1 MTKLF
6 DELGLNKELLL
17 ALKENGY
24 TTPFPIQEKAIPI
37 ILQGNDVIGQAH
49 TGTGKTAAYSLP
61 ILMKMR
67 NNIRNAQALI
77 LVPTRELAIQVAR
90 EINKLA
96 KYTETKVAAIYGGQ
110 NMKNQIIRLEK
121 GVHIIV
127 ATPGRLIDH
136 IRQKTAYLNS
146 IDFVV
151 LDEADRMLDMGFIE
165 DINYILSKVKH
176 KKQLCLFSATILPE
190 ILEISKKYMKNPI
203 HITVNQN
210 DITLKTI
217 EQMYLIT
224 NEKEKYNHLCDIIK
238 QNIIHNNN
246 NNNNNQMIIFTSTK
260 QKAEELAM
268 NLRKKELLKVTAL
281 HGDLSQRQRNYA
293 MNKFRNEQEQILVAT
308 DIAAR
313 GIDIPSIK
321 YVINYDIP
329 REPLTYFHRI
339 GRTARANSNGKA
351 ISLVAIE
358 KISDFEKIL
367 RYTKYNIRQLNQE
380 IGIPIPKIQ
389 KEFKKYNYLNKNK
402 HFNKW
407 SKRTYKNNKKKNYNY
422 KKSSNRNFRKR

>member
-1 MTKLF
+1 MTILF
-6 DELGLNKELLL
+6 NELGLNKELLL
-17 ALKENGY
+17 ALKESEY
-24 TTPFPIQEKAIPI
+24 TTPFPIQEKAIPT

-61 ILMKMR
+61 ILMKMK
-67 NNIRNAQALI
+67 NTRNAQALV

-90 EINKLA
+90 EMNKLA

-110 NMKNQIIRLEK
+110 NMRNQIIRLER

-136 IRQKTAYLNS
+136 IKQKTVYLNS

-151 LDEADRMLDMGFIE
+151 LDEADRMLDMGFID

-176 KKQLCLFSATILPE
+176 KKQLCLFSATIFPE
-190 ILEISKKYMKNPI
+190 IIEISKKYMKNPI

-224 NEKEKYNHLCDIIK
+224 NEKEKYNHLCDLIK
-238 QNIIHNNN
+238 Q
-246 NNNNNQMIIFTSTK
+246 NNNNNQMVIFTSTK
-260 QKAEELAM
+260 QKAEELTM
-268 NLRKKELLKVTAL
+268 NLRKKDKLKVTAL

-293 MNKFRNEQEQILVAT
+293 MHKFRNEQEQILVAT

-329 REPLTYFHRI
+329 RDPLTYFHRI

-367 RYTKYNIRQLNQE
+367 RYTKYNIRQLNEE

-389 KEFKKYNYLNKNK
+389 KEFKKHNYLNKNK
-402 HFNKW
+402 PFNKW
-407 SKRTYKNNKKKNYNY
+407 SKHTYKNSKKKNYNY
-422 KKSSNRNFRKR
+422 KKSSNRNFRKH

>member
-1 MTKLF
+1 MTGLF
-6 DELGLNKELLL
+6 DELGLNKKLLL
-17 ALKENGY
+17 ALQESGY
-24 TTPFPIQEKAIPI
+24 TVPFPIQEKAIPI

-61 ILMKMR
+61 ILMKMK
-67 NNIRNAQALI
+67 NTRNAQALV
-77 LVPTRELAIQVAR
+77 LVPTRELAIQVAK
-90 EINKLA
+90 EMDKLA

-110 NMKNQIIRLEK
+110 NMRNQIIRLER

-127 ATPGRLIDH
+127 ATPGRLMDH
-136 IRQKTAYLNS
+136 IGQKTIFLDT

-165 DINYILSKVKH
+165 DINYILSKIKH

-190 ILEISKKYMKNPI
+190 IIEISKRYMKNPI
-203 HITVNQN
+203 HVTVNQN

-224 NEKEKYNHLCDIIK
+224 NEKEKYNHLCDLIK
-238 QNIIHNNN
+238 QS
-246 NNNNNQMIIFTSTK
+246 NNNQMLIFTSTK

-268 NLRKKELLKVTAL
+268 NLRKKELLQVTAL

-293 MNKFRNEQEQILVAT
+293 MHKFRDEQEQILVAT

-329 REPLTYFHRI
+329 RDPITYFHRI
-339 GRTARANSNGKA
+339 GRTARANSDGKA

-367 RYTKYNIRQLNQE
+367 RYTKYKVRQLNEE

-389 KEFKKYNYLNKNK
+389 KAFKQHNYLNKNK
-402 HFNKW
+402 PFNKW
-407 SKRTYKNNKKKNYNY
+407 SKHNYKNSKKKNMY
-422 KKSSNRNFRKR
+422 KKNSNRNYRKH

>member
-1 MTKLF
+1 MTGLF
-6 DELGLNKELLL
+6 DELGLNKKLLL
-17 ALKENGY
+17 ALKESGY
-24 TTPFPIQEKAIPI
+24 TIPFPIQEKAIPI

-61 ILMKMR
+61 ILMKMKNAR
-67 NNIRNAQALI
+67 SAQALV
-77 LVPTRELAIQVAR
+77 LVPTRELAIQVAK
-90 EINKLA
+90 EMNKLA

-110 NMKNQIIRLEK
+110 NMRNQIIRLER
-121 GVHIIV
+121 GIHIIV
-127 ATPGRLIDH
+127 ATPGRLMDH
-136 IRQKTAYLNS
+136 IGQKTIFLDT

-190 ILEISKKYMKNPI
+190 IIEISKRYMKNPI
-203 HITVNQN
+203 HVTVNQN

-224 NEKEKYNHLCDIIK
+224 NEKEKYNHLCNLIK
-238 QNIIHNNN
+238 QS
-246 NNNNNQMIIFTSTK
+246 NNNQMLIFTSTK

-268 NLRKKELLKVTAL
+268 NLRKKELLQVTAL

-293 MNKFRNEQEQILVAT
+293 MHKFRDEQEQILVAT

-329 REPLTYFHRI
+329 RDPITYFHRI
-339 GRTARANSNGKA
+339 GRTARANSDGKA

-367 RYTKYNIRQLNQE
+367 RYTKYKVRQLNEE

-389 KEFKKYNYLNKNK
+389 KTFKKHNYLNKNK
-402 HFNKW
+402 PFNKW
-407 SKRTYKNNKKKNYNY
+407 SKHNYKNSKKKNSMY
-422 KKSSNRNFRKR
+422 KKSSNRNYRKH

>member
-1 MTKLF
+1 MTRLF

-61 ILMKMR
+61 ILMKMK
-67 NNIRNAQALI
+67 NARNAQALV
-77 LVPTRELAIQVAR
+77 LVPTRELAIQVAG
-90 EINKLA
+90 EMNKLA
-96 KYTETKVAAIYGGQ
+96 KYTEIKVAAIYGGQ
-110 NMKNQIIRLEK
+110 NMRNQIIRLER

-136 IRQKTAYLNS
+136 IGQKTVYLNS

-176 KKQLCLFSATILPE
+176 KKQLCLFSATIFPE
-190 ILEISKKYMKNPI
+190 IIKISKKYMKNPI
-203 HITVNQN
+203 HVTVNQN

-217 EQMYLIT
+217 EQMYLII
-224 NEKEKYNHLCDIIK
+224 NEKEKYNHLCDLIK
-238 QNIIHNNN
+238 QS
-246 NNNNNQMIIFTSTK
+246 NNNQIVIFTSTK
-260 QKAEELAM
+260 QKAEQLAM

-281 HGDLSQRQRNYA
+281 HGDLSQRQRNYT
-293 MNKFRNEQEQILVAT
+293 MHKFRNEQEQILVAT

-329 REPLTYFHRI
+329 RDPLTYFHRI
-339 GRTARANSNGKA
+339 GRTARANSDGKA
-351 ISLVAIE
+351 ISLAAIE

-367 RYTKYNIRQLNQE
+367 KHTKYNVRQLNEE

-389 KEFKKYNYLNKNK
+389 KEFKKHNYLNKNK
-402 HFNKW
+402 PFNKW
-407 SKRTYKNNKKKNYNY
+407 SKHNYKNSKKKNGNY
-422 KKSSNRNFRKR
+422 KKSSNRNFRKH

>member
-1 MTKLF
+1 MTGLF
-6 DELGLNKELLL
+6 DELGLNKKLLL
-17 ALKENGY
+17 ALKESGY
-24 TTPFPIQEKAIPI
+24 TVPFPIQEKAIPI

-61 ILMKMR
+61 ILMKMKNAR
-67 NNIRNAQALI
+67 SAQALV
-77 LVPTRELAIQVAR
+77 LVPTRELAIQVAK
-90 EINKLA
+90 EMSKLA

-110 NMKNQIIRLEK
+110 NMRNQIIRLER
-121 GVHIIV
+121 GIHIIV
-127 ATPGRLIDH
+127 ATPGRLMDH
-136 IRQKTAYLNS
+136 IGQKTIFLDT

-190 ILEISKKYMKNPI
+190 IIEISKRYMKNPI
-203 HITVNQN
+203 HVTVNQN

-217 EQMYLIT
+217 EQMYLII
-224 NEKEKYNHLCDIIK
+224 NEKEKYNHLCNLIK
-238 QNIIHNNN
+238 QS
-246 NNNNNQMIIFTSTK
+246 NNNQMLIFTSTK
-260 QKAEELAM
+260 QKAEELAT
-268 NLRKKELLKVTAL
+268 NLRKKELLQVTAL

-293 MNKFRNEQEQILVAT
+293 MHKFRDEQEQILVAT

-329 REPLTYFHRI
+329 RDPITYFHRI
-339 GRTARANSNGKA
+339 GRTARANSDGKA

-367 RYTKYNIRQLNQE
+367 RYTKYKVRQLNE
-380 IGIPIPKIQ
+380 ELGIPIPKIQ
-389 KEFKKYNYLNKNK
+389 KTFKKHNYLNKNK
-402 HFNKW
+402 PFNKW
-407 SKRTYKNNKKKNYNY
+407 SKHNYKNSKKKNMY
-422 KKSSNRNFRKR
+422 KKNSNRNYRKH

>member
-1 MTKLF
+1 MTRLF
-6 DELGLNKELLL
+6 EELGLNKKLLL
-17 ALKENGY
+17 AIKESGY

-37 ILQGNDVIGQAH
+37 ILEGNDVIGQAH

-61 ILMKMR
+61 ILMKMK
-67 NNIRNAQALI
+67 NARNAQALV

-90 EINKLA
+90 EMNKLA

-110 NMKNQIIRLEK
+110 NMRNQIIRLER
-121 GVHIIV
+121 GIHIIV

-136 IRQKTAYLNS
+136 IGQKTIYLDT
-146 IDFVV
+146 IDFVI

-190 ILEISKKYMKNPI
+190 IIEISKRYMKNPI

-224 NEKEKYNHLCDIIK
+224 NEKEKYNHLCYLIK
-238 QNIIHNNN
+238 QS
-246 NNNNNQMIIFTSTK
+246 NNNQIVIFTSTK

-268 NLRKKELLKVTAL
+268 NLRKKELLQVTAL

-293 MNKFRNEQEQILVAT
+293 MHKFRDEQEQILVAT

-329 REPLTYFHRI
+329 RQKETYIHRI
-339 GRTARANSNGKA
+339 GRSGRFGRKGTAINF
-351 ISLVAIE
+351 VTP
-358 KISDFEKIL
+358 SDARF
-367 RYTKYNIRQLNQE
+367 IREIQE
-380 IGIPIPKIQ
+380 
-389 KEFKKYNYLNKNK
+389 
-402 HFNKW
+402 HFNTQIEEMPQDLNEL
-407 SKRTYKNNKKKNYNY
+407 S
-422 KKSSNRNFRKR
+422 

>member
-1 MTKLF
+1 MTRLF

-61 ILMKMR
+61 ILMKMKNTR
-67 NNIRNAQALI
+67 DAQALV
-77 LVPTRELAIQVAR
+77 LVPTRELAIQVAG
-90 EINKLA
+90 EMNKLA

-110 NMKNQIIRLEK
+110 NMRNQIIRLER

-136 IRQKTAYLNS
+136 IGQKTVYLNS

-165 DINYILSKVKH
+165 DINYILSKLKH
-176 KKQLCLFSATILPE
+176 KKQLCLFSATIFPE
-190 ILEISKKYMKNPI
+190 IIEISKKYMKNPI
-203 HITVNQN
+203 HVTVNQN

-217 EQMYLIT
+217 EQMYLII
-224 NEKEKYNHLCDIIK
+224 NEKEKYNHLCDLIK
-238 QNIIHNNN
+238 QS
-246 NNNNNQMIIFTSTK
+246 NNNQIVIFTSTK
-260 QKAEELAM
+260 QKAEQLAM

-293 MNKFRNEQEQILVAT
+293 MHKFRNEQEQILVAT

-329 REPLTYFHRI
+329 RDPLTYFHRI
-339 GRTARANSNGKA
+339 GRTARANSDGKA

-367 RYTKYNIRQLNQE
+367 KHTKYNVRQLNEE

-389 KEFKKYNYLNKNK
+389 KEFKKHNYLNKNK
-402 HFNKW
+402 PFNKW
-407 SKRTYKNNKKKNYNY
+407 SKHNYKNSKKKNYNY
-422 KKSSNRNFRKR
+422 KKSSNRNFRKH

>member
-1 MTKLF
+1 MTGLF
-6 DELGLNKELLL
+6 DELGLNKKLLL
-17 ALKENGY
+17 ALKESGY
-24 TTPFPIQEKAIPI
+24 TVPFPIQEKAIPI

-61 ILMKMR
+61 ILMKMK
-67 NNIRNAQALI
+67 NTRNAQALV
-77 LVPTRELAIQVAR
+77 LVPTRELAIQVAK
-90 EINKLA
+90 EMDKLA

-110 NMKNQIIRLEK
+110 NMRNQIIRLER
-121 GVHIIV
+121 GIHIIV
-127 ATPGRLIDH
+127 ATPGRLMDH
-136 IRQKTAYLNS
+136 IGQKTIFLDT

-190 ILEISKKYMKNPI
+190 IIEISKRYMKNPI
-203 HITVNQN
+203 HVTVNQN

-224 NEKEKYNHLCDIIK
+224 NEKEKYNHLCDLIK
-238 QNIIHNNN
+238 QS
-246 NNNNNQMIIFTSTK
+246 NNNQMLIFTSTK

-268 NLRKKELLKVTAL
+268 NLRKKELLQVTAL

-293 MNKFRNEQEQILVAT
+293 MHKFRDEQEQILVAT

-329 REPLTYFHRI
+329 RDPITYFHRI
-339 GRTARANSNGKA
+339 GRTARANSDGKA

-367 RYTKYNIRQLNQE
+367 RYTKYKVRQLNEE

-389 KEFKKYNYLNKNK
+389 KAFKKHNYLNKNK
-402 HFNKW
+402 PFNKW
-407 SKRTYKNNKKKNYNY
+407 SKHNYKNSKKKKSMY
-422 KKSSNRNFRKR
+422 KSNRNYRKH

>member
-17 ALKENGY
+17 ALKESEY
-24 TTPFPIQEKAIPI
+24 TTPFPIQEKAIPT

-61 ILMKMR
+61 ILMKMK
-67 NNIRNAQALI
+67 NTRNAQALV

-90 EINKLA
+90 EMNKLA

-110 NMKNQIIRLEK
+110 NMRNQIIRLER

-136 IRQKTAYLNS
+136 IKQKTVYLNS

-151 LDEADRMLDMGFIE
+151 LDEADRMLDMGFID

-176 KKQLCLFSATILPE
+176 KKQLCLFSATIFPE
-190 ILEISKKYMKNPI
+190 IIEISKKYMKNPI

-224 NEKEKYNHLCDIIK
+224 NEKEKYNHLCDLIK
-238 QNIIHNNN
+238 Q
-246 NNNNNQMIIFTSTK
+246 NNNNNQMVIFTSTK
-260 QKAEELAM
+260 QKAEELTM
-268 NLRKKELLKVTAL
+268 NLRKKDKLKVTAL

-293 MNKFRNEQEQILVAT
+293 MHKFRNEQEQILVAT

-329 REPLTYFHRI
+329 RDPLTYFHRI

-358 KISDFEKIL
+358 KIPDFEKIL
-367 RYTKYNIRQLNQE
+367 RYTKYNIRQLNEE

-389 KEFKKYNYLNKNK
+389 KEFKKHNYLNKNK
-402 HFNKW
+402 PFNKW
-407 SKRTYKNNKKKNYNY
+407 SKHTYKNSKKKNYNY
-422 KKSSNRNFRKR
+422 KKSSNRNFRKH

>member
-17 ALKENGY
+17 ALKESEY
-24 TTPFPIQEKAIPI
+24 TTPFPIQEKAIPT

-61 ILMKMR
+61 ILMKMK
-67 NNIRNAQALI
+67 NTRNAQALV

-90 EINKLA
+90 EMNKLA

-110 NMKNQIIRLEK
+110 NMRNQIIRLER

-136 IRQKTAYLNS
+136 IKQKTVYLNS

-151 LDEADRMLDMGFIE
+151 LDEADRMLDMGFID

-176 KKQLCLFSATILPE
+176 KKQLCLFSATIFPE
-190 ILEISKKYMKNPI
+190 IIEISKKYMKNPI

-224 NEKEKYNHLCDIIK
+224 NEKEKYNHLCDLIK
-238 QNIIHNNN
+238 QN
-246 NNNNNQMIIFTSTK
+246 NNNNNQMVIFTSTK
-260 QKAEELAM
+260 QKAEELTM
-268 NLRKKELLKVTAL
+268 NLRKKDKLKVTAL

-293 MNKFRNEQEQILVAT
+293 MHKFRNEQEQILVAT

-329 REPLTYFHRI
+329 RDPLTYFHRI

-358 KISDFEKIL
+358 KIPDFEKIL
-367 RYTKYNIRQLNQE
+367 RYTKYNIRQLNEE

-389 KEFKKYNYLNKNK
+389 KEFKKHNYLNKNK
-402 HFNKW
+402 PFNKW
-407 SKRTYKNNKKKNYNY
+407 SKHTYKNSKKKNYNY
-422 KKSSNRNFRKR
+422 KKSSNRNFRKH

>member
-1 MTKLF
+1 MTRLF

-61 ILMKMR
+61 ILMKMK
-67 NNIRNAQALI
+67 NARNAQALV
-77 LVPTRELAIQVAR
+77 LVPTRELAIQVAG
-90 EINKLA
+90 EMNKLA
-96 KYTETKVAAIYGGQ
+96 KYTEIKVAAIYGGQ
-110 NMKNQIIRLEK
+110 NMRNQIIRLER

-136 IRQKTAYLNS
+136 IGQKTVYLNS

-176 KKQLCLFSATILPE
+176 KKQLCLFSATIFPE
-190 ILEISKKYMKNPI
+190 IIKISKKYMKNPI
-203 HITVNQN
+203 HVTVNQN

-217 EQMYLIT
+217 EQMYLII
-224 NEKEKYNHLCDIIK
+224 NEKEKYNHLCDLIK
-238 QNIIHNNN
+238 QS
-246 NNNNNQMIIFTSTK
+246 NNNQIVIFTSTK
-260 QKAEELAM
+260 QKAEQLAM

-281 HGDLSQRQRNYA
+281 HGDLSQRQRNYT
-293 MNKFRNEQEQILVAT
+293 MHKFRNEQEQILVAT

-329 REPLTYFHRI
+329 RDPLTYFHRI
-339 GRTARANSNGKA
+339 GRTARANSDGKA

-367 RYTKYNIRQLNQE
+367 KHTKYNVRQLNEE

-389 KEFKKYNYLNKNK
+389 KEFKKHNYLNKNK
-402 HFNKW
+402 PFNKW
-407 SKRTYKNNKKKNYNY
+407 SKHNYKNSKKKNGNY
-422 KKSSNRNFRKR
+422 KKSSNRDFRKH

>member
-1 MTKLF
+1 MTRLF

-61 ILMKMR
+61 ILMKMKTK
-67 NNIRNAQALI
+67 RNAQALV
-77 LVPTRELAIQVAR
+77 LVPTRELAIQVAG
-90 EINKLA
+90 EMNKLA

-110 NMKNQIIRLEK
+110 NMRNQIIRLER

-136 IRQKTAYLNS
+136 IGQKTVYLNS

-165 DINYILSKVKH
+165 DINYILSKLKH

-190 ILEISKKYMKNPI
+190 IIEISKKYMKNPI
-203 HITVNQN
+203 RIAVNQN

-217 EQMYLIT
+217 EQMYLII
-224 NEKEKYNHLCDIIK
+224 NEKEKYNHLCDLIK
-238 QNIIHNNN
+238 QS
-246 NNNNNQMIIFTSTK
+246 NNNQIVIFTSTK
-260 QKAEELAM
+260 QKAEQLAM
-268 NLRKKELLKVTAL
+268 YLRKKELLKVTAL

-293 MNKFRNEQEQILVAT
+293 MHKFRNEQEQILVAT

-329 REPLTYFHRI
+329 RDPLTYFHRI
-339 GRTARANSNGKA
+339 GRTARANSDGKA

-358 KISDFEKIL
+358 KISDFKKIL
-367 RYTKYNIRQLNQE
+367 EHTKYNVRQLNEE

-389 KEFKKYNYLNKNK
+389 KEFKKHNYLNKNK
-402 HFNKW
+402 PFYKW
-407 SKRTYKNNKKKNYNY
+407 SKHNYKNSKKK
-422 KKSSNRNFRKR
+422 KQ

>member
-6 DELGLNKELLL
+6 DELGVNKELLL

-61 ILMKMR
+61 ILMKMKY
-67 NNIRNAQALI
+67 IRNAQALV
-77 LVPTRELAIQVAR
+77 LVPTRELAIQVAG
-90 EINKLA
+90 EMNKLA

-110 NMKNQIIRLEK
+110 NMRNQIIRLER

-136 IRQKTAYLNS
+136 IGQKTVYLNS

-165 DINYILSKVKH
+165 DINYILSKLKH
-176 KKQLCLFSATILPE
+176 KKQLCLFSATIFPE
-190 ILEISKKYMKNPI
+190 IIEISKKYMKNPI
-203 HITVNQN
+203 HVTVNQN

-217 EQMYLIT
+217 EQMYLII
-224 NEKEKYNHLCDIIK
+224 NEKEKYNHLCDLIK
-238 QNIIHNNN
+238 QS
-246 NNNNNQMIIFTSTK
+246 NNNQIVIFTSTK
-260 QKAEELAM
+260 QKAEQLAM

-293 MNKFRNEQEQILVAT
+293 MHKFRNEQEQILVAT

-329 REPLTYFHRI
+329 RDPLTYFHRI
-339 GRTARANSNGKA
+339 GRTARANSDGKA

-367 RYTKYNIRQLNQE
+367 ERTKYNVRQLNEE

-389 KEFKKYNYLNKNK
+389 KEFKKHNYLNKNK
-402 HFNKW
+402 PFNKW
-407 SKRTYKNNKKKNYNY
+407 SKHNYKNSKKKNHNY
-422 KKSSNRNFRKR
+422 KKSSNRNFRKH

>member
-24 TTPFPIQEKAIPI
+24 TTPFPIQEKAIPV

-61 ILMKMR
+61 ILMKMKNPR
-67 NNIRNAQALI
+67 NTQALV
-77 LVPTRELAIQVAR
+77 LVPTRELAIQVAG
-90 EINKLA
+90 EMNKLA

-110 NMKNQIIRLEK
+110 NMRNQIIRLER
-121 GVHIIV
+121 GIHIIV

-136 IRQKTAYLNS
+136 IGQKTVYLNS

-190 ILEISKKYMKNPI
+190 IIEISKKYMKNPI
-203 HITVNQN
+203 HVTVNQN

-217 EQMYLIT
+217 EQMYLII
-224 NEKEKYNHLCDIIK
+224 NEKEKYNHLCDLIK
-238 QNIIHNNN
+238 QS
-246 NNNNNQMIIFTSTK
+246 NNNQIVIFTSTK
-260 QKAEELAM
+260 QKAEQLAL
-268 NLRKKELLKVTAL
+268 NLRNKELLKVTAL

-293 MNKFRNEQEQILVAT
+293 MHKFRNEQEQILVAT

-329 REPLTYFHRI
+329 RDPLTYFHRI
-339 GRTARANSNGKA
+339 GRTARANSDGKA
-351 ISLVAIE
+351 ISLVSVE

-367 RYTKYNIRQLNQE
+367 KHTKYNVHQLNEE

-389 KEFKKYNYLNKNK
+389 KEFKKHNYLNKNK
-402 HFNKW
+402 PFNKW
-407 SKRTYKNNKKKNYNY
+407 SKHNYKNSKKKNYNY
-422 KKSSNRNFRKR
+422 KKSSNRNFRKH

>member
-1 MTKLF
+1 MTRPF

-17 ALKENGY
+17 ALKESEY
-24 TTPFPIQEKAIPI
+24 TTPFPIQEKAIPT

-61 ILMKMR
+61 ILMKMKTT
-67 NNIRNAQALI
+67 RNAQALV

-90 EINKLA
+90 EMNKLA

-110 NMKNQIIRLEK
+110 NMRNQIIRLER
-121 GVHIIV
+121 GIHIIV

-136 IRQKTAYLNS
+136 IGQKTVYLNS

-176 KKQLCLFSATILPE
+176 KKQLCLFSATIFPE
-190 ILEISKKYMKNPI
+190 IIEISKKYMKNPT

-224 NEKEKYNHLCDIIK
+224 NEKEKYNHLCDLIK
-238 QNIIHNNN
+238 QNNN
-246 NNNNNQMIIFTSTK
+246 NNDQMVIFTSTK
-260 QKAEELAM
+260 QKAEELTM
-268 NLRKKELLKVTAL
+268 NLKKDLLKVTAL

-293 MNKFRNEQEQILVAT
+293 MHRFRNEQEQILVAT

-329 REPLTYFHRI
+329 RDPLTYFHRI

-367 RYTKYNIRQLNQE
+367 RYTKYNIRQLNEE

-389 KEFKKYNYLNKNK
+389 KEFKKHNYLNKNK
-402 HFNKW
+402 PFNKW
-407 SKRTYKNNKKKNYNY
+407 SKHTYKNSKKKNYNY
-422 KKSSNRNFRKR
+422 KKSSNRNFRKH

>member
-1 MTKLF
+1 MTILF

-17 ALKENGY
+17 ALKESEY
-24 TTPFPIQEKAIPI
+24 TTPFPIQEKAIPT

-61 ILMKMR
+61 ILMKIK
-67 NNIRNAQALI
+67 NTRNAQALV

-90 EINKLA
+90 EMNKLA
-96 KYTETKVAAIYGGQ
+96 KYTETKVTAIYGGQ
-110 NMKNQIIRLEK
+110 NMRNQIIRLER

-136 IRQKTAYLNS
+136 IKQKTVYLNS

-151 LDEADRMLDMGFIE
+151 LDEADRMLDMGFID

-176 KKQLCLFSATILPE
+176 KKQLCLFSATIFPE
-190 ILEISKKYMKNPI
+190 IVEISKKYMKNPI

-224 NEKEKYNHLCDIIK
+224 NEKEKYNHLCDLIK
-238 QNIIHNNN
+238 QNNN
-246 NNNNNQMIIFTSTK
+246 NNNHNQMVIFTSTK
-260 QKAEELAM
+260 QKAEELSM
-268 NLRKKELLKVTAL
+268 NLRKKDLLKVTAL

-293 MNKFRNEQEQILVAT
+293 MHKFRNEQEQILVAT

-329 REPLTYFHRI
+329 RDPLTYFHRI

-367 RYTKYNIRQLNQE
+367 RYTKYNIRQLNEE

-389 KEFKKYNYLNKNK
+389 KEFKKHNYLNKNK
-402 HFNKW
+402 PFNKW
-407 SKRTYKNNKKKNYNY
+407 SKHTYKNSKKKNYNY
-422 KKSSNRNFRKR
+422 KKSSNRNFRKH

>member
-1 MTKLF
+1 MTGLF
-6 DELGLNKELLL
+6 DELGLNKKLLL
-17 ALKENGY
+17 ALQESGY
-24 TTPFPIQEKAIPI
+24 TIPFPIQEKAIPI

-61 ILMKMR
+61 ILMKMK
-67 NNIRNAQALI
+67 NTRNAQALV
-77 LVPTRELAIQVAR
+77 LVPTRELAIQVAK
-90 EINKLA
+90 EMDKLA

-110 NMKNQIIRLEK
+110 NMRNQIIRLER

-127 ATPGRLIDH
+127 ATPGRLMDH
-136 IRQKTAYLNS
+136 IGQKTIFLDT

-165 DINYILSKVKH
+165 DINYILSKIKH

-190 ILEISKKYMKNPI
+190 IIEISKRYMKNPI
-203 HITVNQN
+203 HVTVNQN

-224 NEKEKYNHLCDIIK
+224 NEKEKYNHLCDLIK
-238 QNIIHNNN
+238 QS
-246 NNNNNQMIIFTSTK
+246 NNNQMLIFTSTK

-268 NLRKKELLKVTAL
+268 NLRKKELLQVTAL

-293 MNKFRNEQEQILVAT
+293 MHKFRDEQEQILVAT

-329 REPLTYFHRI
+329 RDPITYFHRI
-339 GRTARANSNGKA
+339 GRTARANSDGKA

-367 RYTKYNIRQLNQE
+367 RYTKYKVRQLNEE

-389 KEFKKYNYLNKNK
+389 KAFKKHNYLNKNK
-402 HFNKW
+402 PFNKW
-407 SKRTYKNNKKKNYNY
+407 SKHNYKNSKKKKSMY
-422 KKSSNRNFRKR
+422 KSNRNYRKH

>member
-1 MTKLF
+1 MTRLF

-61 ILMKMR
+61 ILMKMK
-67 NNIRNAQALI
+67 NARNAQALV
-77 LVPTRELAIQVAR
+77 LVPTRELAIQVAG
-90 EINKLA
+90 EMNKLA
-96 KYTETKVAAIYGGQ
+96 KYTEIKVAAIYGGQ
-110 NMKNQIIRLEK
+110 NMRNQIIRLER

-136 IRQKTAYLNS
+136 IGQKTVYLNS

-176 KKQLCLFSATILPE
+176 KKQLCLFSATIFPE
-190 ILEISKKYMKNPI
+190 IIKISKKYMKNPI
-203 HITVNQN
+203 HVTVNQN

-217 EQMYLIT
+217 EQMYLII
-224 NEKEKYNHLCDIIK
+224 NEKEKYNHLCDLIK
-238 QNIIHNNN
+238 QS
-246 NNNNNQMIIFTSTK
+246 NNNQIVIFTSTK
-260 QKAEELAM
+260 QKAEQLAM

-281 HGDLSQRQRNYA
+281 HGDLSQRQRNYT
-293 MNKFRNEQEQILVAT
+293 MHKFRNEQEQILVAT

-329 REPLTYFHRI
+329 RDPLTYFHRI
-339 GRTARANSNGKA
+339 GRTARANSDGKA

-367 RYTKYNIRQLNQE
+367 KHTKYNVRQLNEE

-389 KEFKKYNYLNKNK
+389 KEFKKHNYLNKNK
-402 HFNKW
+402 PFNKW
-407 SKRTYKNNKKKNYNY
+407 SKHNYKNSKKKNGNY
-422 KKSSNRNFRKR
+422 KKSSNRNFRKH

>member
-61 ILMKMR
+61 ILMKMKNTR
-67 NNIRNAQALI
+67 DAQALV
-77 LVPTRELAIQVAR
+77 LVPTRELAIQVAG
-90 EINKLA
+90 EMNKLA

-110 NMKNQIIRLEK
+110 NMRNQIIRLER

-136 IRQKTAYLNS
+136 IGQKTVYLNS

-165 DINYILSKVKH
+165 DINYILSKLKH
-176 KKQLCLFSATILPE
+176 KKQLCLFSATIFPE
-190 ILEISKKYMKNPI
+190 IIEISKKYMKNPI
-203 HITVNQN
+203 HVTVNQN

-217 EQMYLIT
+217 EQMYLII
-224 NEKEKYNHLCDIIK
+224 NEKEKYNHLCDLIK
-238 QNIIHNNN
+238 QS
-246 NNNNNQMIIFTSTK
+246 NNNQIVIFTSTK
-260 QKAEELAM
+260 QKAEQLAM

-293 MNKFRNEQEQILVAT
+293 MHKFRNEQEQILVAT

-329 REPLTYFHRI
+329 RDPLTYFHRI
-339 GRTARANSNGKA
+339 GRTARANSDGKA

-367 RYTKYNIRQLNQE
+367 ERTKYNVRQLNEE

-389 KEFKKYNYLNKNK
+389 KEFKKHNYLNKNK
-402 HFNKW
+402 PFNKW
-407 SKRTYKNNKKKNYNY
+407 SKHNYKNSKKKNYNY
-422 KKSSNRNFRKR
+422 KKSSNRNFRKH

>member
-17 ALKENGY
+17 ALKENRY
-24 TTPFPIQEKAIPI
+24 TTPFPIQEKTIPI

-61 ILMKMR
+61 ILMKMKYTR
-67 NNIRNAQALI
+67 DAQALV
-77 LVPTRELAIQVAR
+77 LVPTRELAIQVAG
-90 EINKLA
+90 EMNKLA

-110 NMKNQIIRLEK
+110 NMRNQIIRLER

-136 IRQKTAYLNS
+136 IGQKTVYLNS

-165 DINYILSKVKH
+165 DINYILSKLKH
-176 KKQLCLFSATILPE
+176 KKQLCLFSATIFPE
-190 ILEISKKYMKNPI
+190 IIEISKKYMKNPI

-217 EQMYLIT
+217 EQMYLII
-224 NEKEKYNHLCDIIK
+224 NEKEKYNHLCDLIK
-238 QNIIHNNN
+238 QS
-246 NNNNNQMIIFTSTK
+246 NNNQIVIFTSTK
-260 QKAEELAM
+260 QKAEQLAM

-293 MNKFRNEQEQILVAT
+293 MHKFRNEQEQILVAT

-329 REPLTYFHRI
+329 RDPLTYFHRI
-339 GRTARANSNGKA
+339 GRTARANSDGKA

-367 RYTKYNIRQLNQE
+367 KHTKYNVRQLNEE

-389 KEFKKYNYLNKNK
+389 KEFKKHNYLNKNK
-402 HFNKW
+402 PFNKW
-407 SKRTYKNNKKKNYNY
+407 SKHNYKNSKKKNHNY
-422 KKSSNRNFRKR
+422 KKSSNRNFRKH

>member
-1 MTKLF
+1 MTGLF
-6 DELGLNKELLL
+6 DELGLNKKLLL
-17 ALKENGY
+17 ALKESGY
-24 TTPFPIQEKAIPI
+24 TIPFPIQEKAIPI

-61 ILMKMR
+61 ILMKMKNAR
-67 NNIRNAQALI
+67 SAQALV
-77 LVPTRELAIQVAR
+77 LVPTRELAIQVAK
-90 EINKLA
+90 EMNKLA

-110 NMKNQIIRLEK
+110 NMRNQIIRLER
-121 GVHIIV
+121 GIHIIV
-127 ATPGRLIDH
+127 ATPGRLMDH
-136 IRQKTAYLNS
+136 IGQKTIFLDT

-190 ILEISKKYMKNPI
+190 IIEISKRYMKNPI
-203 HITVNQN
+203 HVTVNQN

-217 EQMYLIT
+217 EQMYLII
-224 NEKEKYNHLCDIIK
+224 NEKEKYNHLCNLIK
-238 QNIIHNNN
+238 QS
-246 NNNNNQMIIFTSTK
+246 NNNQMLIFTSTK
-260 QKAEELAM
+260 QKAEELAT
-268 NLRKKELLKVTAL
+268 NLRKKELLQVTAL

-293 MNKFRNEQEQILVAT
+293 MHKFRDEQEQILVAT

-329 REPLTYFHRI
+329 RDPITYFHRI
-339 GRTARANSNGKA
+339 GRTARANSDGKA

-367 RYTKYNIRQLNQE
+367 RYTKYKVRQLNEE

-389 KEFKKYNYLNKNK
+389 KTFKKHNYLNKNK
-402 HFNKW
+402 PFNKW
-407 SKRTYKNNKKKNYNY
+407 SKHNYKNSKKKNSMY
-422 KKSSNRNFRKR
+422 KKSSNRNYRKH

>member
-1 MTKLF
+1 MTRLF

-17 ALKENGY
+17 AIKESGY

-37 ILQGNDVIGQAH
+37 ILEGNDVIGQAH

-61 ILMKMR
+61 ILMKMK
-67 NNIRNAQALI
+67 NARNAQALV

-90 EINKLA
+90 EMNKLA
-96 KYTETKVAAIYGGQ
+96 KYTDTKVAAIYGGQ
-110 NMKNQIIRLEK
+110 NMRNQIIRLER
-121 GVHIIV
+121 GIHIIV

-136 IRQKTAYLNS
+136 IGQKTIYLDT
-146 IDFVV
+146 IDFVI

-190 ILEISKKYMKNPI
+190 IIEISKRYMKNPI

-224 NEKEKYNHLCDIIK
+224 NEKEKYNHLCYLIK
-238 QNIIHNNN
+238 QS
-246 NNNNNQMIIFTSTK
+246 NNNQMVIFTSTK

-293 MNKFRNEQEQILVAT
+293 MHKFRNEQEQILVAT

-329 REPLTYFHRI
+329 RDPITYFHRI
-339 GRTARANSNGKA
+339 GRTARANSDGKA

-367 RYTKYNIRQLNQE
+367 RYTKYKVRQLNEE

-389 KEFKKYNYLNKNK
+389 KEFKKRNYLNKNK
-402 HFNKW
+402 PFNKW
-407 SKRTYKNNKKKNYNY
+407 SKHNYKNSKKKKYIY
-422 KKSSNRNFRKR
+422 KKSSNRNFRKN

>member
-1 MTKLF
+1 MTGLF
-6 DELGLNKELLL
+6 DELGLNKKLLL
-17 ALKENGY
+17 ALQESGY
-24 TTPFPIQEKAIPI
+24 TIPFPIQEKAIPI

-61 ILMKMR
+61 ILMKMK
-67 NNIRNAQALI
+67 NTRNAQALV
-77 LVPTRELAIQVAR
+77 LVPTRELAIQVAK
-90 EINKLA
+90 EMDKLA

-110 NMKNQIIRLEK
+110 NMRNQIIRLER
-121 GVHIIV
+121 GIHIIV
-127 ATPGRLIDH
+127 ATPGRLMDH
-136 IRQKTAYLNS
+136 IEQKTIFLDT

-165 DINYILSKVKH
+165 DINYILSKIKH

-190 ILEISKKYMKNPI
+190 IIEISKRYMKNPI
-203 HITVNQN
+203 HVTVNQN

-224 NEKEKYNHLCDIIK
+224 NEKEKYNHLCDLIK
-238 QNIIHNNN
+238 QC
-246 NNNNNQMIIFTSTK
+246 NNNQMLIFTSTK

-268 NLRKKELLKVTAL
+268 NLRKKELLQVTAL

-293 MNKFRNEQEQILVAT
+293 MHKFRDEQEQILVAT

-329 REPLTYFHRI
+329 RDPITYFHRI
-339 GRTARANSNGKA
+339 GRTARANSDGKA

-367 RYTKYNIRQLNQE
+367 RYTKYKVRQLNEE

-389 KEFKKYNYLNKNK
+389 KTSKKHNYLNKNK
-402 HFNKW
+402 PFNKW
-407 SKRTYKNNKKKNYNY
+407 SKHNYKNSKKKNMY
-422 KKSSNRNFRKR
+422 KKNSNRNYRKH

>member
-1 MTKLF
+1 MTGLF
-6 DELGLNKELLL
+6 DELGLNKKLLL
-17 ALKENGY
+17 ALQESGY
-24 TTPFPIQEKAIPI
+24 TIPFPIQEKAIPI

-61 ILMKMR
+61 ILMKMK
-67 NNIRNAQALI
+67 NTRNAQALV
-77 LVPTRELAIQVAR
+77 LVPTRELAIQVAK
-90 EINKLA
+90 EMDKLA

-110 NMKNQIIRLEK
+110 NMRNQIIRLER

-127 ATPGRLIDH
+127 ATPGRLMDH
-136 IRQKTAYLNS
+136 IGQKTIFLDT

-165 DINYILSKVKH
+165 DINYILSKIKH

-190 ILEISKKYMKNPI
+190 IIEISKRYMKNPI
-203 HITVNQN
+203 HVTVNQN

-224 NEKEKYNHLCDIIK
+224 NEKEKYNHLCDLIK
-238 QNIIHNNN
+238 QS
-246 NNNNNQMIIFTSTK
+246 NNNQMLIFTSTK

-268 NLRKKELLKVTAL
+268 NLRKKEQLQVTAL

-293 MNKFRNEQEQILVAT
+293 MHKFRDEQKQILVAT

-329 REPLTYFHRI
+329 RDPITYFHRI
-339 GRTARANSNGKA
+339 GRTARANSDGKA

-367 RYTKYNIRQLNQE
+367 RYTKYKVRQLNEE

-389 KEFKKYNYLNKNK
+389 KEFKKHNYLNKNK
-402 HFNKW
+402 PFNKW
-407 SKRTYKNNKKKNYNY
+407 SKHNYKNSKKKNMY
-422 KKSSNRNFRKR
+422 KKNSNRNYRKH